1 MPVEAFDIGVPW
13 SWERWAGYRD
23 AMQRGF
29 AVNSAGMVG
38 HTPLRMFVMG
48 DDAWERP
55 ATEPE
60 RVAMAALLAEC
71 LRDGA
76 FGLTTSHFDHD
87 RANRPVPSSLADDAE
102 LGVLIDVLAE
112 HGRFLEFI
120 PDLLSAD
127 LGDTVA
133 RYAALLGP
141 AV

>member
-1 MPVEAFDIGVPW
+1 MRA
-13 SWERWAGYRD
+13 RA
-23 AMQRGF
+23 F

-55 ATEPE
+55 ASEPE

-102 LGVLIDVLAE
+102 
-112 HGRFLEFI
+112 
-120 PDLLSAD
+120 
-127 LGDTVA
+127 A
-133 RYAALLGP
+133 RCAHRRARGTRPLPRVHPRP
-141 AV
+141 AQRRPR